1 MLRFYFEVAGTAFR
15 RQIVY
20 RWANLAG
27 LCTNIFFALI
37 VSYIIIALYAVR
49 PVVAG
54 YDVHD
59 TLRYTWMMQAILM
72 VVLPFGFTD
81 LMQTIRTGDVVTDL
95 SKPCDFYLYWF
106 SREMGKNVYYA
117 IFRGLPTYLA
127 GMVIFKLGVPLTW
140 QSWLAFGL
148 IPPFGA
154 TLGIAY
160 RFLYNIV
167 AFWIIEARAV
177 VSFAL
182 TIAQFL
188 TGSFIPLPLLPGWL
202 QTIVNWLP
210 FRGFMDLP
218 VQVFLGKI
226 SGSLLWGAFGLQVG
240 WLIILTCLVLWL
252 VQVARQHVVV
262 QGG

>member
-37 VSYIIIALYAVR
+37 VSYIIIALYNAR

-95 SKPCDFYLYWF
+95 SKPCNFYLYWF

-127 GMVIFKLGVPLTW
+127 GMLIFNLGVPLTW
-140 QSWLAFGL
+140 QSWLAFGWIL
-148 IPPFGA
+148 PFGA
-154 TLGIAY
+154 MLGIAY
-160 RFLYNIV
+160 RFLYNLV
-167 AFWIIEARAV
+167 AFWIIEARSV
-177 VSFAL
+177 VTFAL

-188 TGSFIPLPLLPGWL
+188 TGSYIPLPLLPGWL
-202 QTIVNWLP
+202 QAIVNWLP

-218 VQVFLGKI
+218 VEVFLGKI
-226 SGSLLWGAFGLQVG
+226 SGSSLWLEFGRQVG
-240 WLIILTCLVLWL
+240 WLIVLTCLVQWL
-252 VQVARQHVVV
+252 TQLARQRVVV